1 MGLHVHLDKVF
12 FDNAQKTGPEIIR
25 KNNFIIN
32 TGDNLTA
39 KEREKR
45 IKMNNE
51 KYGLAIQEIKEMKLP
66 KIISVK

>member
-1 MGLHVHLDKVF
+1 MYLDLVF
-12 FDNAQKTGPEIIR
+12 LDNAKKTGPEIIR

-45 IKMNNE
+45 IKMNKQ
-51 KYGLAIQEIKEMKLP
+51 KYGVAIAEIKSIKLP
-66 KIISVK
+66 KP